1 MADTVSGSTVAVVY
15 LAADRQK
22 YEPVF
27 DGHSRHN
34 YKDYTLLVTC
44 INPCV
49 TRTMNTCTSV
59 SHKVF

>member
-34 YKDYTLLVTC
+34 YKDYNLLVT
-44 INPCV
+44 
-49 TRTMNTCTSV
+49 
-59 SHKVF
+59 